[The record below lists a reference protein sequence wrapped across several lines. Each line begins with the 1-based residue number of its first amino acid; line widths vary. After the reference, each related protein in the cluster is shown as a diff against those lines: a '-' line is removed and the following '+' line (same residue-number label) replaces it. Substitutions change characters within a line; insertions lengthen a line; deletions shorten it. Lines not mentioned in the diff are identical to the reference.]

1 MVVGGE
7 CGVHVAIGD
16 ATGFANAVEHYA
28 SDPALVRMHG
38 ESARRRFDER
48 FTRARGIEQ
57 FRAALKL

>member
-1 MVVGGE
+1 M
-7 CGVHVAIGD
+7 HVAIGD